1 MGENG
6 GGSMERIAMNEYMLW
21 YKQPAERWLDGL
33 PIGNGTIGAMVMGGI
48 SDERLA
54 LNHECLWRGK
64 SRHRTTE
71 KKSHHLPEIRKKF
84 FEGDLKEAGEYANKI
99 LCGPEHAVQPYQPVG
114 DLNVHLEGY
123 DDVSDYKRGLDM
135 SEGIAFVE
143 YSVDGVK
150 YRREVFASYVH
161 KVIVVRMT
169 CDKQG
174 CLNGNI
180 GLERIVDEECKLE
193 KWSNDASLGFSAEF
207 AEGVGFACE
216 ARVICENGKQSPKAD
231 GIIGFDAADDVL
243 VILAM
248 ATTVESEDPSS
259 GCKAILDNVPFD
271 YHTLKTEHIRDHSQL
286 FGKVSLDLGVG
297 RSDLPTDLRLAEMKT
312 GGDDLGLM
320 SLYFNFGRYLLI
332 SSSRPGSLPGN
343 LQGIWNEMLKPPWDS
358 DFHLDLNLQMNY
370 WPAEACNLSECTQPF
385 FDFFDKMIPEAKKA
399 AIDLYDSKGIYIPIT
414 TDVWAKCTPEAPG
427 WDVWTGAGA
436 WLANHYWQHY
446 EYTLDRDFLR
456 KRAYPFMR
464 QIAEFYEGYLIEDSK
479 GRLVTVPSQSP
490 ENRFVGGR
498 EPVSLCISATMDI
511 ELIHDVLTHVIEAS
525 RILKLDE
532 DDIPKWQNILDRIP
546 PLQIGKYG
554 QLQEWLEDYDEVEPG
569 HRHLSHLVGWFP
581 GDQITVEVTPEL
593 AQAVRAVLERREK
606 HTGGYCGWTH
616 AWMACCWARFGEGDR
631 SWRHLRPLLTDFTAI
646 SLFDLIFG
654 DCFQIDGNFGG
665 TAAVTEMLL
674 QSHNGVIR
682 ILPALPEVWDY
693 GSVKGLVARGGFEI
707 EMEWKQNSL
716 EKLTLTSHLGNE
728 AHVRIYTSGK
738 FSIMCDGSV
747 VKHTACDQKYVFPTV
762 AGKSYEFVRQ

>member
-1 MGENG
+1 
-6 GGSMERIAMNEYMLW
+6 MNEYMLW

-33 PIGNGTIGAMVMGGI
+33 PIGNGTIGAVVMGGI
-48 SDERLA
+48 SDGRLA

-84 FEGDLKEAGEYANKI
+84 FEGNLVEAGEYANKV
-99 LCGPEHAVQPYQPVG
+99 LCGPDHVVQPYQPVG

-123 DDVSDYKRGLDM
+123 DDISDYKRGLDM
-135 SEGIAFVE
+135 SLGIAFVE

-150 YRREVFASYVH
+150 YRREVFASYIH
-161 KVIVVRMT
+161 KVIVFRMT

-180 GLERIVDEECKLE
+180 GLDRIVDEECKLE
-193 KWSNDASLGFSAEF
+193 KWINDASLGFSAEF
-207 AEGVGFACE
+207 VEGVGFACE
-216 ARVICENGKQSPKAD
+216 ARAICEGGKQSPKGD
-231 GIIGFDAADDVL
+231 GIIGFDGADEIL
-243 VILAM
+243 LILAM
-248 ATTVESEDPSS
+248 ATTIEAEDPSS
-259 GCKAILDNVPFD
+259 DCKAILDSVPLD
-271 YHTLKTEHIRDHSQL
+271 YHALKTEHTKDHSQL
-286 FGKVSLDLGVG
+286 FDKVSLDLGG
-297 RSDLPTDLRLAEMKT
+297 DKSDLPTDVRLAEMKT
-312 GGDDLGLM
+312 DGDDFGLM

-332 SSSRPGSLPGN
+332 ASSRPGSLPAN

-370 WPAEACNLSECTQPF
+370 WHAEVCNLSECTQPF

-399 AIDLYDSKGIYIPIT
+399 AIDLYDTKGIFIPIT

-446 EYTLDRDFLR
+446 EYTLDKDFLR
-456 KRAYPFMR
+456 ERAYPFMR
-464 QIAEFYEGYLIEDSK
+464 QIAEFYEGYLIEDSE

-490 ENRFVGGR
+490 ENRFVGGC
-498 EPVSLCISATMDI
+498 EPVSLCFSATMDV
-511 ELIHDVLTHVIEAS
+511 ELIHDVLTHVIKAS
-525 RILKLDE
+525 KILKLDE
-532 DDIPKWQNILDRIP
+532 DDIPKWQDILDRIP
-546 PLQIGKYG
+546 PLQVGKHG

-569 HRHLSHLVGWFP
+569 HRHLSHLVGYFP
-581 GDQITVEVTPEL
+581 GDQITIEGTPEL
-593 AQAVRAVLERREK
+593 AKAVRIVLERREK

-631 SWRHLRPLLTDFTAI
+631 SWTHLRPLLTDFTTI
-646 SLFDLIFG
+646 TLIDLIFG

-665 TAAVTEMLL
+665 TAAVAEMLL
-674 QSHNGVIR
+674 QSHNGLIR
-682 ILPALPEVWDY
+682 ILPALPEVWAN

-707 EMEWKQNSL
+707 DMSWKQNSL
-716 EKLTLTSHLGNE
+716 EKLTLTSRLGNE
-728 AHVRIYTSGK
+728 AHVRICTSGK
-738 FSIMCDGSV
+738 FFIMCEGSE
-747 VKHTACDQKYVFPTV
+747 VKCTISDQEYIFPTV
-762 AGKSYEFVRQ
+762 AGKSYVFVRK